1 MTHDHAT
8 LVRLP
13 LDAQAEKLGRILDQR
28 VAHYRRAVRLGRRPL
43 EWGALKHAECEDIRR
58 SFAWLLTNHD
68 WIKAEDHQRNAI
80 ARFEREQADHEAAA
94 IAEIMRVFPD
104 AQVVSPAISA
114 PEPA

>member
-13 LDAQAEKLGRILDQR
+13 LATQSEKLGRILDQR

-58 SFAWLLTNHD
+58 SFAWLLANRT
-68 WIKAEDHQRNAI
+68 WAANAQKLI
-80 ARFEREQADHEAAA
+80 DLYSRL
-94 IAEIMRVFPD
+94 
-104 AQVVSPAISA
+104 SPAA
-114 PEPA
+114 PARMD